1 MNVREIYKV
10 TVNQLRMFMVR
21 KLSENS
27 LIFFFFNE
35 YMNRLFY
42 LNLFITEI
50 NKKKKLKEMD
60 WSYPK

>member
-21 KLSENS
+21 KLSKDS
-27 LIFFFFNE
+27 LIFFFNE

-50 NKKKKLKEMD
+50 NKKKKLNEMD